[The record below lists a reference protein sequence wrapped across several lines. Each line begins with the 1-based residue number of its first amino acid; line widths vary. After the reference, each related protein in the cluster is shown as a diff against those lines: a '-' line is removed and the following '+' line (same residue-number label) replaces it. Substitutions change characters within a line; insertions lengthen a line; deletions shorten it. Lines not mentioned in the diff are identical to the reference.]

1 MKNPMRFSAKKLM
14 ALLCILTVSG
24 VGFAFA
30 AMRFTNLAQTNGT
43 IVQTPEDA
51 ANKVTVY
58 GNGVTFVT
66 FEQAITLENDTSL
79 VQFYLPSGALTDTLT
94 VSGINVVKIVTS
106 DESQPIINRGDVI
119 TVCTEDGNYTGTFI
133 SWDTTLLLQVN
144 NETLMIPASRITMII
159 LNEVVQVQGPKILVQ
174 ITTDSPA
181 GDYLLDVSYLMRGP
195 TWKPTYFVDLETSYL
210 QCWATLQNVESW
222 SNFTLV
228 LVSGGP
234 HLVYDS
240 PVFQSYYMVPM
251 MDKVSS
257 PSIVFTSTS
266 TDEYHEYTYG
276 ANVSFEKGTTV
287 KLPLFEGTVTL
298 RQEYYWS
305 GGEVQ
310 NRYHLNNTLD
320 EPLASGT
327 VEFYRGAQWMGED
340 SIGYTPVNGE
350 SVAVVNYAY
359 DIKVASTVTKSISES
374 GYEDQGITITIQNY
388 KQIDVQILIQQ
399 DINGYDLVTSTP
411 NATRVGSGLSWVI
424 SVDASG
430 TATIYYEWQHSW

>member
-1 MKNPMRFSAKKLM
+1 M

-24 VGFAFA
+24 VGFVFA
-30 AMRFTNLAQTNGT
+30 AMRFTNLGPTSGT

-51 ANKVTVY
+51 ANRVTVY

-66 FEQAITLENDTSL
+66 FEQAITLENDTSF

-94 VSGINVVKIVTS
+94 VSGINVVKIVMS

-159 LNEVVQVQGPKILVQ
+159 LNKVVQVQGPKILVQ

-234 HLVYDS
+234 HLVYAS
-240 PVFQSYYMVPM
+240 PVLQSYYMVPM
-251 MDKVSS
+251 MDAVSS
-257 PSIVFTSTS
+257 PSIEFTSTS
-266 TDEYHEYTYG
+266 TDEYHEYTYD
-276 ANVSFEKGTTV
+276 ANVSFIKGTTV
-287 KLPLFEGTVTL
+287 KLPLFDGTVTL
-298 RQEYYWS
+298 RQEYFWS

-310 NRYHLNNTLD
+310 NRYHLNNTLN
-320 EPLASGT
+320 EPLASGAI
-327 VEFYRGAQWMGED
+327 EFYRGAQWMGED

-350 SVAVVNYAY
+350 SVAIVNYAY
-359 DIKVASTVTKSISES
+359 DIKVASTVTKSIEQSR
-374 GYEDQGITITIQNY
+374 YENQGITLTIQNY
-388 KQIDVQILIQQ
+388 KQINIQILIQQ
-399 DINGYDLVTSTP
+399 DISGYELVTSTP

-424 SVDASG
+424 NVDASG

>member
-14 ALLCILTVSG
+14 ALLCILAVSA

-30 AMRFTNLAQTNGT
+30 AMRFTNLGQMNGT
-43 IVQTPEDA
+43 VVQTPEDA
-51 ANKVTVY
+51 ANRVTVY

-66 FEQAITLENDTSL
+66 FEQAITLLNNTST

-94 VSGINVVKIVTS
+94 VSGINVAKIVTS
-106 DESQPIINRGDVI
+106 DENQPIINRGDLI
-119 TVCTEDGNYTGTFI
+119 TVCTETGNYTGTFI
-133 SWDTTLLLQVN
+133 SWDTTVLLQVN
-144 NETLMIPASRITMII
+144 NETVMIPPSRITLII
-159 LNEVVQVQGPKILVQ
+159 LNEVVQVQGPRILVQ
-174 ITTDSPA
+174 VTTDSPA
-181 GDYLLDVSYLMRGP
+181 GDYQMNVSYLMRGP
-195 TWKPTYFVDLETSYL
+195 TWKPTYFVDLQTSHL
-210 QCWATLQNVESW
+210 QCWATLTNVESW

-234 HLVYDS
+234 HLVYASTGFQYYGAVPLMATADS
-240 PVFQSYYMVPM
+240 
-251 MDKVSS
+251 
-257 PSIVFTSTS
+257 SIQFTSTT

-287 KLPLFEGTVTL
+287 KLPLFDGTVKL

-310 NRYHLNNTLD
+310 NRYHMNNSLN

-327 VEFYRGAQWMGED
+327 VEFYRGEQWIGED

-350 SVAVVNYAY
+350 STAIVNYAY
-359 DIKVASTVTKSISES
+359 DIKATSTVTKSISQS
-374 GYEDQGITITIQNY
+374 NYMDQGITITIQNF
-388 KQIDVQILIQQ
+388 KPINVQILIEQ
-399 DINGYDLVTSTP
+399 DIYGYELVTSAP

-424 SVDASG
+424 SLDANG